1 MCKDFPLP
9 LKREQWPTFIF
20 KRKMTDCF
28 SPEFL
33 YHERLWVAESGGEEK
48 RTGPSEVGEGWRHGQ
63 YEVLK
68 QMASTSQT
76 NVTYCTDYTWACSER
91 TVHKKKKV
99 AFLSFK
105 ITIKFISGEK
115 NSKNAWKNGRE
126 AVLSLQPEQETRTL
140 TSCGITV
147 NPKLCWVKP
156 PSHTHTYTHL
166 VKSRTHSKMLGQGHH
181 CWMNGNYSRWS
192 SLKMVYFFLHTF
204 ALYHFPQFGRKSL
217 VFFVWILVH
226 LASPVYVFSVHF
238 LFLSPLAFPLL
249 GKEPP
254 NHSSPAYCIS
264 YVSFI
269 MGLLLEKMWG
279 GLSSL

>member
-1 MCKDFPLP
+1 MCKDLPLP

-63 YEVLK
+63 YKVLK

-99 AFLSFK
+99 TFSSFK

-126 AVLSLQPEQETRTL
+126 AALSLQPEWQLEQETRTL

-156 PSHTHTYTHL
+156 LSRTHTYTHL
-166 VKSRTHSKMLGQGHH
+166 AMSRTHSKMLGQGHH
-181 CWMNGNYSRWS
+181 CWMNGDYSRWS
-192 SLKMVYFFLHTF
+192 SLKMVYFFLHTC
-204 ALYHFPQFGRKSL
+204 ALYHFPQFGRESL
-217 VFFVWILVH
+217 VFFVCLN
-226 LASPVYVFSVHF
+226 
-238 LFLSPLAFPLL
+238 L
-249 GKEPP
+249 GPSCK
-254 NHSSPAYCIS
+254 
-264 YVSFI
+264 
-269 MGLLLEKMWG
+269 
-279 GLSSL
+279 SSLCFLCAFFIFISLGFSSLR